1 MWSSLTQNEPSQR
14 KEILHNID
22 DIWGSASVTVG
33 EWKLLKGTNYNG
45 FWDKWYG
52 PAGNR
57 QSTAYNVDAIN
68 NCPAG
73 IAINKLKLMP
83 SIDKIRELR
92 LEASI
97 ECYLNNSN
105 ETEYAECRPLDGP
118 CLFNVY
124 SDPCELNNVA
134 ERYYLLTIHK

>member
-1 MWSSLTQNEPSQR
+1 MNLWPSLTRNTPSLR

-22 DIWGSASVTVG
+22 DIWGSASLTVG

-57 QSTAYNVDAIN
+57 QPSAYSVDALHQ
-68 NCPAG
+68 CAAG
-73 IAINKLKLMP
+73 KAINKLNMIP
-83 SIDKIRELR
+83 SNDKIRELR
-92 LEASI
+92 MEASV

-105 ETEYAECRPLDGP
+105 ETEYPECRPLDGP

-124 SDPCELNNVA
+124 DDPCELNNLA
-134 ERYYLLTIHK
+134 DR